1 MGDRKFSAR
10 ELRRAATH
18 RPFRLR
24 RPPPVA
30 MIVVCLLA
38 VALSGCTYEDPD
50 AAPSVAATSDQPEP
64 TSLTC
69 PERDRGDCLGP
80 LDPGTY
86 STTSFE
92 PSLTYTVPAGW
103 ANGEDLPGNMLLNR
117 LDDLQGGVWGG
128 SYIGVYQ
135 NVRAPELCREYPE
148 PGIGI
153 GSKELTEW
161 YRTVPGLEIL
171 REAPASVG
179 GLSGIAL
186 DFRVSDEWRS
196 ACPIGGVIHAVPVII
211 GGGVSYLHHVVGAP
225 IEMRLFLLD
234 WQGGNIAV
242 EVTAVGEQHSL
253 TGYLGEAGAE
263 AVVGS
268 FRFRP

>member
-1 MGDRKFSAR
+1 MVVMKFSAGG
-10 ELRRAATH
+10 LRRAASH
-18 RPFRLR
+18 RPSGLR
-24 RPPPVA
+24 RPRPVA
-30 MIVVCLLA
+30 LLVVGLLA
-38 VALSGCTYEDPD
+38 GVLSGCTYEDPD
-50 AAPSVAATSDQPEP
+50 AAPSFTATSSEPEP

-86 STTSFE
+86 STSFE
-92 PSLTYTVPAGW
+92 PPLTYTVPEGW
-103 ANGEDLPGNMLLNR
+103 TNGEDLPGNVLLNR

-135 NVRAPELCREYPE
+135 NVRAPGLCREYPE
-148 PGIGI
+148 PGIGT
-153 GSKELTEW
+153 SSRELTEW

-171 REAPASVG
+171 REAPTSVG

-196 ACPIGGVIHAVPVII
+196 TCPIGGVIHAVPVII
-211 GGGVSYLHHVVGAP
+211 GGGVSLLHHVVGAP

-234 WQGGNIAV
+234 WRGGNVAV
-242 EVTAVGEQHSL
+242 EVTAVSEQHSL
-253 TGYLGEAGAE
+253 TDYLGETGAE

-268 FRFRP
+268 FKFRP